1 MVKNK
6 KHKKILIIGGGL
18 YACLLAYQLSKQN
31 KYKILLIERAGKLL
45 NNFNTISIGKF
56 KLNNGFHA
64 IEIPRCTDFVN
75 FLTKKLHL
83 KLVIRH
89 KIHKLLINRF
99 IIDSQDSFLQWPE
112 DLTRNLRKNFIIK
125 KNDNLNKFYKKK
137 NMELIKICSKRFS
150 KKLIDSKHMFIPW
163 FLPKDY
169 KVQDIRDEGHRFRE
183 KVRNKKIPFKYAVPK
198 NKTFEILQKKFYS
211 FLKKRKVLINFNT
224 QVRFDKKYIEL
235 INNKKKEIYSYKEF
249 DKIFYCSHA
258 PFLLEYAN
266 QDHLKKLNKF
276 RRYFTNCIVEIK
288 KKVNFS
294 EMICLNKNLLN
305 INRISVVNSNK
316 NRSFLQLE
324 IYHKDKNLK
333 KYFKNKIINELTIIF
348 KLRKKPKYL
357 GHKLS
362 RVVFFPSINWKK
374 NTSKFIK
381 KWLASSKIKLNIR
394 HDLSGAINMAKSWNY
409 AKEDSMLKN
418 RFL

>member
-1 MVKNK
+1 M
-6 KHKKILIIGGGL
+6 
-18 YACLLAYQLSKQN
+18 
-31 KYKILLIERAGKLL
+31 
-45 NNFNTISIGKF
+45 
-56 KLNNGFHA
+56 
-64 IEIPRCTDFVN
+64 
-75 FLTKKLHL
+75 
-83 KLVIRH
+83 
-89 KIHKLLINRF
+89 
-99 IIDSQDSFLQWPE
+99 
-112 DLTRNLRKNFIIK
+112 
-125 KNDNLNKFYKKK
+125 
-137 NMELIKICSKRFS
+137 
-150 KKLIDSKHMFIPW
+150 
-163 FLPKDY
+163 
-169 KVQDIRDEGHRFRE
+169 
-183 KVRNKKIPFKYAVPK
+183 
-198 NKTFEILQKKFYS
+198 
-211 FLKKRKVLINFNT
+211 
-224 QVRFDKKYIEL
+224 
-235 INNKKKEIYSYKEF
+235 
-249 DKIFYCSHA
+249 
-258 PFLLEYAN
+258 EYAN

-381 KWLASSKIKLNIR
+381 KWLSSSKIKLNIR
-394 HDLSGAINMAKSWNY
+394 HDLSGAINIAKAWNY
-409 AKEDSMLKN
+409 AKEDSILKK
-418 RFL
+418 